1 MAKKNLPN
9 NLFDNR
15 KEIDQIDQKLL
26 NLIHERSK
34 LVVNAGKIKKKS
46 GEKTFYRPDREASL
60 IKTLQKK
67 NKSSIPAE
75 NIKFIFK
82 EIISACF
89 TLEKKIKVYYLGPR
103 GTFSEIATT
112 MHFGSSVETVE
123 TENIRNIL
131 IKVSKNKN
139 SYGILPFENSIEGMV
154 NQSLDSLIES
164 DLKICSELELPI
176 EHCLISSEKNIKK
189 INTVYGHQQAIAQCR
204 NWLSA
209 NLPRVKIVEAESSAR
224 AAQLVKNKSGKGSIG
239 PKQISE
245 IYSLNLLK
253 EKIQDQKNNTTRF
266 LVIGN
271 EFPDKTSD
279 DKTSL
284 SLSLKNEQGA
294 LLKVLQ
300 IINKNKINLTNILS
314 RPVKKNKWQY
324 SFFLEFSGH
333 ASDKNVLKLF
343 KELQKV
349 STDLKFLG
357 SYPTAY

>member
-1 MAKKNLPN
+1 MAEKNLPK
-9 NLFDNR
+9 NLNDNR

-34 LVVNAGKIKKKS
+34 LVINAGKIKKKS
-46 GEKTFYRPDREASL
+46 GDKTFYRPDRESSL

-67 NKSSIPAE
+67 NKSSIPSE

-89 TLEKKIKVYYLGPR
+89 TLEKKIKVYYLGPK

-112 MHFGSSVETVE
+112 MHFGNSVEKLE
-123 TENIRNIL
+123 TENIRDIF
-131 IKVSKNKN
+131 KEVSKDKN
-139 SYGILPFENSIEGMV
+139 SYGMLPFENSIEGMV
-154 NQSLDSLIES
+154 NQSLDHLVES
-164 DLKICSELELPI
+164 NLKICSELELAV

-189 INTVYGHQQAIAQCR
+189 IKTVYGHPQALAQCR
-204 NWLSA
+204 NWLGK
-209 NLPRVKIVEAESSAR
+209 NLPGAKIIEAESSAK
-224 AAQLVKNKSGKGSIG
+224 AAQLIRNKSGKASIG
-239 PKQISE
+239 PVKISE

-253 EKIQDQKNNTTRF
+253 EKIQDQVTNTTRF

-271 EFPDKTSD
+271 EFPGKTSD
-279 DKTSL
+279 DKTSI
-284 SLSLKNEQGA
+284 SLSLNNEQGA

-300 IINKNKINLTNILS
+300 IVNKNKINLTNILS

-333 ASDKNVLKLF
+333 ASDNNVLKLF

-349 STDLKFLG
+349 SYDLKVLG
-357 SYPTAY
+357 SYPAAY

>member
-1 MAKKNLPN
+1 MAEKNLPK
-9 NLFDNR
+9 NLTDNR

-131 IKVSKNKN
+131 IEVAKNNN

-154 NQSLDSLIES
+154 NQSLDGLIES

-209 NLPRVKIVEAESSAR
+209 NLPGVKIVEAESSAR

-239 PKQISE
+239 PEKISE

-253 EKIQDQKNNTTRF
+253 EKIQDQKSNTTRF

-279 DKTSL
+279 DKTSI

-349 STDLKFLG
+349 SYDLKVLG
-357 SYPTAY
+357 SYPAAY

>member
-1 MAKKNLPN
+1 MAEKNLPKD
-9 NLFDNR
+9 LTENR

-34 LVVNAGKIKKKS
+34 LVINAGKIKKKS
-46 GEKTFYRPDREASL
+46 GDKTFYRPDREASL

-89 TLEKKIKVYYLGPR
+89 TLEKKIKVYYLGPK

-112 MHFGSSVETVE
+112 MHFGSSVEKVE
-123 TENIRNIL
+123 TENIGDIF
-131 IKVSKNKN
+131 KEVAKNKN
-139 SYGILPFENSIEGMV
+139 SYGMLPFENSIEGMV
-154 NQSLDSLIES
+154 NQSLDNLIES
-164 DLKICSELELPI
+164 NLKICSELELPV
-176 EHCLISSEKNIKK
+176 EHCLISSEKNIQKL
-189 INTVYGHQQAIAQCR
+189 NTIYGHPQALAQCR
-204 NWLSA
+204 NWLSK
-209 NLPRVKIVEAESSAR
+209 NLPRAKIVETESSAK
-224 AAQLVKNKSGKGSIG
+224 AAQLIKNKPGKGSIG

-253 EKIQDQKNNTTRF
+253 EKIQDQITNTTRF

-271 EFPDKTSD
+271 EFPGKTSD
-279 DKTSL
+279 DKTSI

-300 IINKNKINLTNILS
+300 IVNKNKINLTNILS

-349 STDLKFLG
+349 SYDLKVLG
-357 SYPTAY
+357 SYPAAY

>member
-1 MAKKNLPN
+1 MAEKNLPK
-9 NLFDNR
+9 NLIDNR
-15 KEIDQIDQKLL
+15 REIDQIDQELL

-34 LVVNAGKIKKKS
+34 LVINAGKIKKKS
-46 GEKTFYRPDREASL
+46 GDKTFYRPDREASL

-67 NKSSIPAE
+67 NQSLIPSE

-89 TLEKKIKVYYLGPR
+89 TLEKKIKVYYLGPK

-112 MHFGSSVETVE
+112 THFGSSVDTVE
-123 TENIRNIL
+123 VENIRDIF
-131 IKVSKNKN
+131 KEVTKNKN
-139 SYGILPFENSIEGMV
+139 AYGMLPFENSIEGMV
-154 NQSLDSLIES
+154 NQSLDCLIES

-176 EHCLISSEKNIKK
+176 EHCLISSEKNIKN
-189 INTVYGHQQAIAQCR
+189 IHTVYGHPQALAQCQ
-204 NWLSA
+204 NWLSK
-209 NLPRVKIVEAESSAR
+209 NLPKVKTVEAESSAR
-224 AAQLVKNKSGKGSIG
+224 AAQLVKNKSGKSSIG
-239 PKQISE
+239 PKKISE

-253 EKIQDQKNNTTRF
+253 EKIHDQITNTTRF

-271 EFPDKTSD
+271 EFPDKTSE
-279 DKTSL
+279 DKTSI

-300 IINKNKINLTNILS
+300 IANKNKINLTNILS

-333 ASDKNVLKLF
+333 ASDKNVLNLV

-349 STDLKFLG
+349 CHDLKVLG
-357 SYPTAY
+357 SYPAAY

>member
-1 MAKKNLPN
+1 MAEKNLPK
-9 NLFDNR
+9 NLTDNR

-67 NKSSIPAE
+67 NKSSIPAK

-131 IKVSKNKN
+131 IEVAKNKN

-209 NLPRVKIVEAESSAR
+209 NLPGVKIVEAESSAR

-239 PKQISE
+239 PEKISE

-253 EKIQDQKNNTTRF
+253 EKIQDQKSNTTRF

-279 DKTSL
+279 DKTSI

-349 STDLKFLG
+349 SYDLKVLG
-357 SYPTAY
+357 SYPAAY